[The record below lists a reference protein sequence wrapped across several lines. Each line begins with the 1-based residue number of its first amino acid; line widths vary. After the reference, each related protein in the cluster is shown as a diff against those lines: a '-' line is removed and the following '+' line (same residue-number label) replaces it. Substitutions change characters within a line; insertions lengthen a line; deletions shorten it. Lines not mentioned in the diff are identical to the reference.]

1 MEPLSVTCDF
11 EKALHEAVHSQF
23 GTKSVINGCLFHW
36 KQAIRRKMLKLHI
49 KEEQVSMAME
59 KNVMDILTIIPRN
72 EVRTTGIAYV
82 MSILDPEITSEV
94 DKMKWSEF

>member
-1 MEPLSVTCDF
+1 
-11 EKALHEAVHSQF
+11 
-23 GTKSVINGCLFHW
+23 
-36 KQAIRRKMLKLHI
+36 
-49 KEEQVSMAME
+49 ME

-94 DKMKWSEF
+94 DKMKWSEFWKYFEKEWLINDEYIATWNIIDEAENYKEL